1 MALIIRDAPSVL
13 GCLPLGEEM
22 GMIAFFDPEKIMQP
36 MLVQGLDVGSI
47 GTQTVFGD
55 DARERGGIV
64 AECGDEAFGRMPF
77 TIVCARAILGHNGVG
92 HPWNHCALVWMDNGC
107 AQPLM
112 VGGDRPMTGDFVQT

>member
-13 GCLPLGEEM
+13 GCLHLGEEM

-55 DARERGGIV
+55 NARERGGDGGGV
-64 AECGDEAFGRMPF
+64 WGGGVWPHAVHNRLCPCHLGSQWGRASMESLH
-77 TIVCARAILGHNGVG
+77 AGLDG
-92 HPWNHCALVWMDNGC
+92 
-107 AQPLM
+107 
-112 VGGDRPMTGDFVQT
+112 

>member
-55 DARERGGIV
+55 DARERGGSWRSV
-64 AECGDEAFGRMPF
+64 AMKRLAACRSQSFVPVPSWVTMGSGIHGI
-77 TIVCARAILGHNGVG
+77 TARRSGWIMAAPNL
-92 HPWNHCALVWMDNGC
+92 
-107 AQPLM
+107 
-112 VGGDRPMTGDFVQT
+112 